1 VEAEVEPMPQG
12 PTHLVVMGVSG
23 SGKSTI
29 AELLRER
36 LGWEFAEADEFHPE
50 ANIRKMTQG
59 TPLTDEDRWPW
70 LRAMQAWM
78 TEHAAAG
85 ESTIVTCSAL
95 KRTYR
100 DLLREA
106 DGVVLFIHLDGDPDV
121 IGERMEH
128 RTGHFMPKSLLPDQ
142 LNALEPLAPDEGG
155 IRVSI
160 EQTPADIA
168 NETVER
174 LGLA

>member
-1 VEAEVEPMPQG
+1 MAEQ

-29 AELLRER
+29 AALLRER
-36 LGWEFAEADEFHPE
+36 LGWDFAEADEFHPK
-50 ANIRKMTQG
+50 ANIRKMSQG
-59 TPLTDEDRWPW
+59 TPLSDEDRWPW
-70 LRAMQAWM
+70 LRSMQEWM
-78 TEHAAAG
+78 GRHAAAG

-95 KRTYR
+95 KRKYR

-106 DGVVLFIHLDGDPDV
+106 DGVVHFVHLDGDADLL
-121 IGERMEH
+121 EDRLED

-142 LNALEPLAPDEGG
+142 LSTLEPLEPDESG
-155 IRVSI
+155 IRVTVDR
-160 EQTPADIA
+160 TPEEIV